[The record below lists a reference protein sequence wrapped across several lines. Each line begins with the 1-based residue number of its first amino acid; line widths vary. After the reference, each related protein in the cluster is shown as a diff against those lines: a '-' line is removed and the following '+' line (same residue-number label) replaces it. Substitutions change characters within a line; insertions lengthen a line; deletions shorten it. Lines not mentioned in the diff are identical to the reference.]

1 MKLFGNLFDFNGDG
15 KTDGA
20 EWMLGMHLM
29 EGDREERS
37 SRAGERGIEIEIEIG
52 GEDADD
58 DLRERLECL
67 REARDQWEA
76 LEPEDILSEEYEEW
90 EERYL
95 EIENAIEQAE
105 EQLGE

>member
-1 MKLFGNLFDFNGDG
+1 MKLFGSLFDFNGDG

-67 REARDQWEA
+67 REEQDDWEA
-76 LEPEDILSEEYEEW
+76 QEPDDLLSEAYDAW
-90 EERYL
+90 EERHEQL
-95 EIENAIEQAE
+95 EAAIEELEA
-105 EQLGE
+105 QLGE

>member
-29 EGDREERS
+29 EGAREDRS

>member
-1 MKLFGNLFDFNGDG
+1 MKLFGSLFDFNGDG

-58 DLRERLECL
+58 DLRERQRSRRWLPCH
-67 REARDQWEA
+67 
-76 LEPEDILSEEYEEW
+76 
-90 EERYL
+90 RYL
-95 EIENAIEQAE
+95 PSQRCNSLCSQCPLNF
-105 EQLGE
+105 QDFLRRSTHPH

>member
-58 DLRERLECL
+58 DLRERLKCL